1 LERCTSPEKKLFR
14 EGVKDEE
21 GVALMIPVEF
31 YILLASIMFTIGL
44 YGLVTQRNGIKLMM
58 CIELLLNSANINLVA
73 FSANQPNVDGQVFAL
88 FSIALAAAEAGVGF
102 AILISLYRLYGTI
115 DLDNINALRW

>member
-1 LERCTSPEKKLFR
+1 MISAGTRRAISR
-14 EGVKDEE
+14 ARGVFP
-21 GVALMIPVEF
+21 L
-31 YILLASIMFTIGL
+31 
-44 YGLVTQRNGIKLMM
+44 M

-73 FSANQPNVDGQVFAL
+73 FSANQPNANGQVFAL

>member
-1 LERCTSPEKKLFR
+1 LERFTSLKRTQFR
-14 EGVKDEE
+14 EEVKDEE
-21 GVALMIPVEF
+21 GVAFMIPVEL

-73 FSANQPNVDGQVFAL
+73 FSANQPNVDGQIFAL

>member
-1 LERCTSPEKKLFR
+1 
-14 EGVKDEE
+14 
-21 GVALMIPVEF
+21 MIPVEL

-44 YGLVTQRNGIKLMM
+44 YGLVTQRNGIKLMI

-73 FSANQPNVDGQVFAL
+73 FSANQPNVNGQVFAL

>member
-1 LERCTSPEKKLFR
+1 
-14 EGVKDEE
+14 
-21 GVALMIPVEF
+21 MIPLELS
-31 YILLASIMFTIGL
+31 ILLSSIVFTVGL
-44 YGLVTQRNGIKLMM
+44 YGLMTQRNGIKLMM

-73 FSANQPNVDGQVFAL
+73 FSAYQPNMNGQVFAL

-102 AILISLYRLYGTI
+102 AILLSLYRLHGTI

>member
-1 LERCTSPEKKLFR
+1 
-14 EGVKDEE
+14 
-21 GVALMIPVEF
+21 MIPVEL
-31 YILLASIMFTIGL
+31 YILLSSIMFTLGL

-58 CIELLLNSANINLVA
+58 CIELMLNSANVNLVA
-73 FSANQPNVDGQVFAL
+73 FSASQPNANGQVFAL